1 MKSITELYPPIARPI
16 RTVQFGEGNFLR
28 AFIGELWQSAND
40 HGIPIGNIA
49 AVKPRVVPEGAD
61 PMAALRGQRGVYT
74 VLCRGRRNGQIVE
87 KARLIDCVPEFLYP
101 DRDRARVR
109 EIFRAPELCYVVSNT
124 TEAGIALTEEEPIDV
139 LACSYPAKLTQ
150 LLYDRFV
157 AFSGDPA
164 RGLTILPMELIEQNG
179 TALRE
184 CVLTMANRWGL
195 PDDFAVWVRNA
206 CVFVNTLVDRIVT
219 GLPREPAPIW
229 DALGYRDDAIT
240 VCEPFFSLVLED
252 KTGNPALESLRNA
265 GLPVTITD
273 DLARYRERK
282 VRILNGAHTGN
293 VPCGILAGIP
303 IVRVLVEDPD
313 CGAFLSDMLREEIL
327 PYVPIDPHD
336 PDGVHRFAND
346 VLDRFDNPYIDHRL
360 LDISIESVEK
370 WRVRILPSFCDAFHA
385 TGKLPLRLTFSFA
398 ALLAFMT
405 GTEQNGTIAG
415 TRPNGTTY
423 PIRDIHAAPF
433 LASCS
438 LPAVEYV
445 RQIAGMTELWRE
457 DMTTYPRF
465 TETAAEMLSDIR
477 RDPLAAIQK
486 WRNRA

>member
-1 MKSITELYPPIARPI
+1 MKSIIDLHPPIARPI

-40 HGIPIGNIA
+40 HGIPLGNIA
-49 AVKPRVVPEGAD
+49 VVKPRALPEGTD
-61 PMAALRGQRGVYT
+61 PLSVLRGQQGVYT
-74 VLCRGRRNGQIVE
+74 VLHRGRKEGQIVDE
-87 KARLIDCVPEFLYP
+87 AQIIDCVPEFLYP

-109 EIFRAPELCYVVSNT
+109 EIFCAPELSYVVSNT
-124 TEAGIALTEEEPIDV
+124 TEAGIALTEEDSIDV
-139 LACSYPAKLTQ
+139 LAKSYPAKLTQ
-150 LLYDRFV
+150 LFYDRFL
-157 AFSGDPA
+157 AFSGDPT
-164 RGLTILPMELIEQNG
+164 RGLTILPMELIERNG

-184 CVLTMANRWGL
+184 CVLSMADRWGL
-195 PDDFAVWVRNA
+195 PDDFAAWIRKS

-219 GLPREPAPIW
+219 GLPMDPAPIW

-252 KTGNPALESLRNA
+252 KTGIPALEPLRNA

-293 VPCGILAGIP
+293 VLCGILAGIP
-303 IVRVLVEDPD
+303 IVRELVQHPD

-327 PYVPIDPHD
+327 PYVPVDPRD
-336 PDGVHRFAND
+336 PDGVRRFAGD

-370 WRVRILPSFCDAFHA
+370 WRVRILPSFRDACHA

-405 GTEQNGTIAG
+405 GTAQNGTVTG
-415 TRPNGTTY
+415 SCPNGTTY
-423 PIRDIHAAPF
+423 PIRDTRAEPF
-433 LASCS
+433 LSYCC
-438 LPAVEYV
+438 LPAAEYV
-445 RQIAGMTELWRE
+445 RQIAQMTELWQE
-457 DMTTYPRF
+457 DLTAYPQF
-465 TETAAEMLSDIR
+465 TETAAEMLCDIR
-477 RDPLAAIQK
+477 RNPIEAIQK
-486 WRNRA
+486 WRERA